1 MKQFRKPLDNL
12 LRSFPVDT
20 GDVYVVT
27 VFSEETTEGGHVM
40 VVPSNCVF
48 GQNIAHSA
56 FIVIFVVCAAV
67 IGSVVTPIRVAIL
80 ITIAG
85 RPITI
90 AIVTILIPVA
100 GVEGRIGIIRISVG
114 SVWVIAPVPVPPGT
128 PPPWK
133 AEVAD
138 KDDFLETVEATKP
151 TIPTKVDAVETVKA
165 SKAQGRIHKWSAV
178 DWHPS
183 HRTWHRSPV
192 H

>member
-20 GDVYVVT
+20 GDVYVVR

-48 GQNIAHSA
+48 GQNVAHST
-56 FIVIFVVCAAV
+56 FIVIFVVRAAV
-67 IGSVVTPIRVAIL
+67 IAAVVTPKWVAIFV
-80 ITIAG
+80 TIAG
-85 RPITI
+85 RTISI
-90 AIVTILIPVA
+90 AIAIATILISVA

-114 SVWVIAPVPVPPGT
+114 SVWVVAPVPVPPGT

-151 TIPTKVDAVETVKA
+151 SSRPKSTPLKRLKRRRPKA
-165 SKAQGRIHKWSAV
+165 EFIIGARWI
-178 DWHPS
+178 
-183 HRTWHRSPV
+183 
-192 H
+192 

>member
-20 GDVYVVT
+20 GDVYVVR

-40 VVPSNCVF
+40 AVPSNCVF
-48 GQNIAHSA
+48 GQNVAHSA
-56 FIVIFVVCAAV
+56 FIIIFVVRAAV
-67 IGSVVTPIRVAIL
+67 IAAVVSPIWVVIL
-80 ITIAG
+80 VTITG
-85 RPITI
+85 QPI
-90 AIVTILIPVA
+90 AIAIATILISVA

-114 SVWVIAPVPVPPGT
+114 SVGVVAPVPVPPGT

-151 TIPTKVDAVETVKA
+151 IISTKVDAVETLKA
-165 SKAQGRIHKWSAV
+165 SKAHG
-178 DWHPS
+178 
-183 HRTWHRSPV
+183 
-192 H
+192 